1 MHRSKQVSRLLVFG
15 EVAKQGS
22 FTDAAEALGISKSA
36 VSQQVRA
43 LEEDLSVQLI
53 IRTTRGLTLTAIGEK
68 ILVRSQM
75 IQEQVNYAFT
85 DLVDAQ
91 HNPKGPFNITYPHS
105 IENAVV
111 LPAMRKL
118 CREYPGLEPGLNVS
132 DCQIDLVKNNIDL
145 AIRGGELQD
154 SGFKALPLAKI
165 TEIFCATPL
174 YLQKHRKTA
183 KNFSLRDLQQHPWI
197 SSSWQ
202 KSTMSV
208 LNLKSQQSH
217 TIKLNPF
224 AKTSTLP
231 TALNM
236 ALNHMGIVSLPD
248 ISAIPYLRSGELV
261 HVASDLYGKV
271 WPLYVV
277 HTYQN
282 EKPVHVSRFYELL
295 KQLFANQSVYSAGMT
310 FAFESVIKR

>member
-1 MHRSKQVSRLLVFG
+1 
-15 EVAKQGS
+15 
-22 FTDAAEALGISKSA
+22 
-36 VSQQVRA
+36 
-43 LEEDLSVQLI
+43 
-53 IRTTRGLTLTAIGEK
+53 
-68 ILVRSQM
+68 
-75 IQEQVNYAFT
+75 
-85 DLVDAQ
+85 
-91 HNPKGPFNITYPHS
+91 
-105 IENAVV
+105 
-111 LPAMRKL
+111 
-118 CREYPGLEPGLNVS
+118 
-132 DCQIDLVKNNIDL
+132 
-145 AIRGGELQD
+145 
-154 SGFKALPLAKI
+154 
-165 TEIFCATPL
+165 
-174 YLQKHRKTA
+174 
-183 KNFSLRDLQQHPWI
+183 
-197 SSSWQ
+197 
-202 KSTMSV
+202 MSV

-224 AKTSTLP
+224 AKTNTLP

-282 EKPVHVSRFYELL
+282 EKPMHVSRFYELL